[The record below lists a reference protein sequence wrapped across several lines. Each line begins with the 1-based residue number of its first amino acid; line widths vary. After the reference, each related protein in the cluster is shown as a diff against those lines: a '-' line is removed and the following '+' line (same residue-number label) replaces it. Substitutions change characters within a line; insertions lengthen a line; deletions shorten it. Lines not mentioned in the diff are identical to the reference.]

1 MRAEREGTG
10 EIISDNNIKDFVDT
24 SALEDGVMSSNLLSA
39 GFTFTCLGTSISI
52 TFRVAPYLLLPSYSE
67 EAF

>member
-10 EIISDNNIKDFVDT
+10 EMISDNNIRDFVDT
-24 SALEDGVMSSNLLSA
+24 SALEDGVPSSNLLSA
-39 GFTFTCLGTSISI
+39 GFMFTCMGTSVSI
-52 TFRVAPYLLLPSYSE
+52 TFQVAPYLFLPSYSE